1 MQPPTAP
8 AVTDGPSTNSMAMT
22 RKITATHVLLDALKN
37 PMPASKL
44 DISIQRSVSLR
55 GYSTESASF
64 DW

>member
-1 MQPPTAP
+1 
-8 AVTDGPSTNSMAMT
+8 MAMT